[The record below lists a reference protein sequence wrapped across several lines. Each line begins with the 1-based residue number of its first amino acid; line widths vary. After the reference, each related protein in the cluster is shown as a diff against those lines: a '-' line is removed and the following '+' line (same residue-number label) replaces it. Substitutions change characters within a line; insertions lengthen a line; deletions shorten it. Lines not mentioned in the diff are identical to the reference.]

1 MSRPCCSASRAYS
14 YPEKFFPVIL
24 GGDLET
30 IALPTGGLSQRPLKV
45 GSGLGDFS
53 FVLTHF
59 ESPNPLIPAKI
70 FLDIYITVCLV
81 K

>member
-1 MSRPCCSASRAYS
+1 MGNFLYS

-53 FVLTHF
+53 FYFH
-59 ESPNPLIPAKI
+59 PPIPKPTGRKACPGEN
-70 FLDIYITVCLV
+70 FSGDLYIQ
-81 K
+81 